1 MSSWWGALQEK
12 ARGTHHRG
20 AWGGVGTAAR
30 RWRHPLHTA
39 AHWQPGAARWG
50 KGAEVAPKEDV
61 GAGGR
66 RGAGAG
72 RRGAGAR
79 RRGGAALEVRSGA
92 AGGRPRAR
100 PSASRGRQRPGP
112 APPPRNVAWAA
123 AGAPP
128 GRG

>member
-30 RWRHPLHTA
+30 RWRHPLRTA

-61 GAGGR
+61 GAG
-66 RGAGAG
+66 G

>member
-61 GAGGR
+61 GAGR
-66 RGAGAG
+66 